1 MGMFVG
7 GGKMILNHLSILP
20 LMHWKLNCEG
30 IKLLIEFVIKQVK
43 LGIRG
48 NSWKKNEKKRWSTH
62 PNDDS

>member
-1 MGMFVG
+1 MFVG

-30 IKLLIEFVIKQVK
+30 IKLSIEFVIKQVK

-48 NSWKKNEKKRWSTH
+48 NSWKKNEIKKMVY
-62 PNDDS
+62 PPK